1 VPRAHV
7 DVVLADMRRLL
18 QRLAGPHVDLVIE
31 AEQGLPAVRF
41 NAAVLRQMLVELVR
55 ASGEAMP
62 DGGRIAVRA
71 SAGETNVELSVTPGA
86 ETELATVVG
95 LAVPNGADVHVE
107 PSDDGSGSKLSIY
120 LPVWA

>member
-1 VPRAHV
+1 MQQVHV

-18 QRLAGPHVDLVIE
+18 QRLAGPHVDLVVE
-31 AEQGLPAVRF
+31 SEQGLPAVCF

-62 DGGRIAVRA
+62 DGGRMAVRA
-71 SAGETNVELSVTPGA
+71 SSGASSVELSVAPGA
-86 ETELATVVG
+86 ESELATVFG
-95 LAVPNGADVHVE
+95 LGVPNGADVRLE
-107 PSDDGSGSKLSIY
+107 PAGGGSKISIY

>member
-1 VPRAHV
+1 VPLAHV

-31 AEQGLPAVRF
+31 SEQGLPAVRF

-86 ETELATVVG
+86 VSELATVVG
-95 LAVPNGADVHVE
+95 LAVPNGADVHVQ
-107 PSDDGSGSKLSIY
+107 PADGGGSKLSIY

>member
-1 VPRAHV
+1 MQQVHV

-31 AEQGLPAVRF
+31 FERGLPAVRF
-41 NAAVLRQMLVELVR
+41 NTAVLRQMLVELVR
-55 ASGEAMP
+55 ASGEAIP

-71 SAGETNVELSVTPGA
+71 SAGASSVEISVAPGA
-86 ETELATVVG
+86 ENGLATVFG
-95 LAVPNGADVHVE
+95 LAVPNGADVRLE
-107 PSDDGSGSKLSIY
+107 PAGGGGSKLSIY